1 MKIFTQD
8 SESRVSFTV
17 RVMTPDGVMFVTVVE
32 DEKLGREP
40 KPVQVLI
47 TLGKT
52 GSAIAAWANMT
63 ALLTTVLLERGVE
76 LTDVAMEISNILSDK
91 RAPHGNGI
99 DIRSGPEGLKYAFM
113 RYNENLGN
121 RL

>member
-1 MKIFTQD
+1 MKFGVAEP
-8 SESRVSFTV
+8 ESRVSFTV
-17 RVMTPDGVMFVTVVE
+17 RVMTPDGVLFVTIVE
-32 DEKLGREP
+32 DSGGSMP

-63 ALLTTVLLERGVE
+63 ALLCSVLLERGVQ
-76 LTDVAMEISNILSDK
+76 LADIAMEISNILSDK
-91 RAPHGNGI
+91 RAPTGNGF

-113 RYNENLGN
+113 KYNENLGN